1 MEGQTQKITSG
12 RLKRKSLFKTYLIVT
27 VQHKRKR
34 FPEKVWS
41 GCFRK
46 ETEFSA
52 YVGWVRDP
60 WMVSLQ
66 FQQLKK
72 TLVISE
78 HLNLPLLFGEQRA
91 INKQPQMTFMSRCY
105 SLNSGELIFSSDCT
119 STKEEI
125 IRATEHRAVMWHDLY
140 KSLNAISSFHKQ
152 RPRKVK
158 QLTDNYANSL
168 YRIQV
173 TTNSKQLPVW

>member
-1 MEGQTQKITSG
+1 MEGETQKITSG
-12 RLKRKSLFKTYLIVT
+12 RLKRKSLFKTHLIVT

-34 FPEKVWS
+34 FSEKGW
-41 GCFRK
+41 K
-46 ETEFSA
+46 ETAFRA

-60 WMVSLQ
+60 CMISLLQ

-72 TLVISE
+72 KPVILE
-78 HLNLPLLFGEQRA
+78 CLNLPLLFGEQRA
-91 INKQPQMTFMSRCY
+91 INKQPQMTLLNRCY
-105 SLNSGELIFSSDCT
+105 SANPGGLIFSSDCT
-119 STKEEI
+119 STNEEI
-125 IRATEHRAVMWHDLY
+125 IRATGHRAVMWRDLY

-158 QLTDNYANSL
+158 QLADDYANSL

-173 TTNSKQLPVW
+173 TTNSKQLLVW